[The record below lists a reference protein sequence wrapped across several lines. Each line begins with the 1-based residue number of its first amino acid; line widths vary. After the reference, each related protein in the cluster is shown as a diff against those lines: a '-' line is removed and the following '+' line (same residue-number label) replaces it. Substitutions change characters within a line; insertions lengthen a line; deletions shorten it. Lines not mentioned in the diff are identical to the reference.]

1 MNGGVPLV
9 KNICCIG
16 AGYVG
21 GPTMAVIA
29 AKCPEITINVV
40 DVNQKRISD
49 WNSEDLAN
57 LPIYEPGLSEII
69 EIARNRNLFFSN
81 EIAKKISEADMVF
94 ISVNTPTKTKGLG
107 AGLASDLR
115 WVESCARQVAEF
127 AKERTIVV
135 EKSTLPVRTAQVIKS
150 ILDSCTSKIDQD
162 KKIKSFSVLSNPEF
176 LSEGTAIDDLE
187 LPDRVLIGGED
198 KLAIEALTNIYLNW
212 VPKTKIITTNLWSS
226 ELSKLIA
233 NAFLAQRV
241 SSINSVSAIC
251 EATGADVREVAD
263 AVGMDSRIGRNFLNT
278 GPGFGGSCFKKD
290 ILNLVY
296 ICKYLGLEE
305 VANYWEK
312 VVEIN
317 TWQKKRISQKIVQ
330 NLFGT
335 VAGKKIAL
343 LGYAFKANTNDT
355 RETPAKT
362 IAEDLIEEGAILA
375 IHDPKVDVVNI
386 QNDLGPEYKGIDYSQ
401 VNNGVWSYYDVIE
414 EAVKGADAIIILT
427 DWDIYRRINWDKI
440 TSLMRY
446 PAWIFDTRLVINKEN
461 LNNNNL
467 NLWQL
472 GTTN

>member
-1 MNGGVPLV
+1 M
-9 KNICCIG
+9 
-16 AGYVG
+16 
-21 GPTMAVIA
+21 
-29 AKCPEITINVV
+29 
-40 DVNQKRISD
+40 
-49 WNSEDLAN
+49 
-57 LPIYEPGLSEII
+57 
-69 EIARNRNLFFSN
+69 
-81 EIAKKISEADMVF
+81 
-94 ISVNTPTKTKGLG
+94 
-107 AGLASDLR
+107 
-115 WVESCARQVAEF
+115 
-127 AKERTIVV
+127 
-135 EKSTLPVRTAQVIKS
+135 
-150 ILDSCTSKIDQD
+150 
-162 KKIKSFSVLSNPEF
+162 LSNPEF

-386 QNDLGPEYKGIDYSQ
+386 QNDLGPEYKGIDYYQ

-414 EAVKGADAIIILT
+414 EAVKGADAIIIIT